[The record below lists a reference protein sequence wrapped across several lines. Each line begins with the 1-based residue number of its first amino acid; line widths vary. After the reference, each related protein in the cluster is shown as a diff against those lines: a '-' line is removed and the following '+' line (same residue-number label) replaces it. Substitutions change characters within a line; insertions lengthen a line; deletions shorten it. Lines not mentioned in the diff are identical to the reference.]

1 MKDIDFLSETATSVK
16 LENVRPQ
23 IAQAV
28 RLLRNAGINISD
40 RRAVKMQK
48 LIASAA
54 ILDGR
59 LEAGNSDLWTLVYA
73 IPTSE
78 QQSLARDILHELMAQ
93 TQNQT
98 LPFAAEEASLGMKAR
113 AARIANLSQEILEN
127 RPADNANLPAWKLKL
142 EGIAREIDA
151 GFNAETIPPD
161 LAEVRAQ
168 LVKTLENGAQQGLE
182 QNASL

>member
-1 MKDIDFLSETATSVK
+1 
-16 LENVRPQ
+16 
-23 IAQAV
+23 
-28 RLLRNAGINISD
+28 
-40 RRAVKMQK
+40 MQK

-59 LEAGNSDLWTLVYA
+59 QVAQTSDLWTLVYA

-93 TQNQT
+93 TENQT

-113 AARIANLSQEILEN
+113 ATRIANLSQEMLEN
-127 RPADNANLPAWKLKL
+127 RPIDAENVPAWKLKL

-161 LAEVRAQ
+161 LAEVRAR
-168 LVKTLENGAQQGLE
+168 LVKVLETDTLEAE
-182 QNASL
+182 QLSAL